1 MKRKL
6 YLRMTLVSV
15 VMMLITMTVTV
26 GMFYNLFSEQV
37 MEDLKT
43 HVHILKTTEA
53 VLDYVEKGFD
63 PKIDNLRITV
73 IDKDG
78 EVKYDSNA
86 DIGTMDNHVN
96 RPEIKQALKTG
107 EGKAERK
114 SNTLDKTTY
123 YYAEKMENG
132 QVLRVAKEVGS
143 MWQFFMK
150 ILPVLFFEF
159 VIAIVVCFVV
169 SKMLAKRLV
178 EPIENLAQNLDEDT
192 EIETYA
198 EIKPFLDKIHSQHK
212 ALKKS
217 ANLRQDFTANVSHEL
232 KTPLASISGYAELI
246 ETGMAK
252 EDDIQRFAGEIHK
265 SSIRLL
271 SLINDIIE
279 LSELDVMDGEMS
291 TTDINLTEEALNC
304 VNMLQMN
311 ASKHGVTITFDK
323 KSDDCVI
330 KANKDMIQEVIFNL
344 CDNAI
349 RYNKKDGKVEV
360 SVTQKGNNISLKV
373 KDNGIGIPKKEQKR
387 VFERFYRVDKAR
399 SKKTG
404 GTGLG
409 LAIVKHIAEQH
420 KAEIHIESQPNE
432 GTTISVIF
440 KKE

>member
-43 HVHILKTTEA
+43 HVHILKTTEV

-107 EGKAERK
+107 EGNAERK

-311 ASKHGVTITFDK
+311 ASKHGVTIAFDK

-373 KDNGIGIPKKEQKR
+373 KDNGISIPKKEQKR

-420 KAEIHIESQPNE
+420 KAEILIESQPNE

-440 KKE
+440 KK

>member
-26 GMFYNLFSEQV
+26 AMFYNLFSEQV

-107 EGKAERK
+107 EGNAERK

-420 KAEIHIESQPNE
+420 KAEILIESQPNE

>member
-26 GMFYNLFSEQV
+26 AMFYNLFSEQV

-107 EGKAERK
+107 EGNAERK

-198 EIKPFLDKIHSQHK
+198 EIKPFLDKIQ
-212 ALKKS
+212 
-217 ANLRQDFTANVSHEL
+217 
-232 KTPLASISGYAELI
+232 
-246 ETGMAK
+246 
-252 EDDIQRFAGEIHK
+252 
-265 SSIRLL
+265 
-271 SLINDIIE
+271 
-279 LSELDVMDGEMS
+279 
-291 TTDINLTEEALNC
+291 
-304 VNMLQMN
+304 
-311 ASKHGVTITFDK
+311 
-323 KSDDCVI
+323 
-330 KANKDMIQEVIFNL
+330 
-344 CDNAI
+344 
-349 RYNKKDGKVEV
+349 
-360 SVTQKGNNISLKV
+360 
-373 KDNGIGIPKKEQKR
+373 
-387 VFERFYRVDKAR
+387 
-399 SKKTG
+399 
-404 GTGLG
+404 
-409 LAIVKHIAEQH
+409 
-420 KAEIHIESQPNE
+420 
-432 GTTISVIF
+432 
-440 KKE
+440 